1 MCQSKAQGGKRCN
14 AYLERQVTTGLV
26 AATAAVT
33 GAKRAEVRDLHAE
46 LVASAIDGPDPTRDE
61 VDQFLTETDFRVRH
75 DPTLDAPVRERIS
88 SRLRAAIGRIL
99 PSRKT
104 LSAWRT
110 LLSEA
115 WTRSHRKA
123 TTGFAAMAMV
133 FSVGACGNT
142 PDNGEAT
149 PVSSDSISQTATAAP
164 SETSAPA
171 PEQEQALDVSTAD
184 WGQDPKVTIGIGP
197 RDFFGTEGAAEG
209 TDAALAVVKD
219 FSLHEDLVAARPK
232 DLSFDQFDAITSQM
246 TPGMRD
252 DFKQTVRAFSSSGG
266 RKQAGD
272 MRSLVWASVD
282 SQFPDS
288 ITYRVDRTVSDPIT
302 SRQLTSISARLAS
315 NDNLEVVTTA
325 TFVVRFKDTDGSIYS
340 GQYERETRLYM
351 IPSGDAWQIN
361 GYRGSTQFKDWL

>member
-26 AATAAVT
+26 TTTAAVT
-33 GAKRAEVRDLHAE
+33 GTKRAEVRNLHAE

-142 PDNGEAT
+142 PDTGQAT
-149 PVSSDSISQTATAAP
+149 PVSSEPSSQVASPP
-164 SETSAPA
+164 SEEPTSEASGLTPVATSWGKDPRVSIGVAPREFYGA
-171 PEQEQALDVSTAD
+171 EKAEMGTQVALDFMKSYAVHPDLIRAE
-184 WGQDPKVTIGIGP
+184 P
-197 RDFFGTEGAAEG
+197 RDVTMS
-209 TDAALAVVKD
+209 
-219 FSLHEDLVAARPK
+219 SLSGL
-232 DLSFDQFDAITSQM
+232 TSQM
-246 TPGMRD
+246 TPAMKAD
-252 DFKQTVRAFSSSGG
+252 LKKTVSIYSSSDGKKG
-266 RKQAGD
+266 TADLWALTMTAVDKQLPAD
-272 MRSLVWASVD
+272 A
-282 SQFPDS
+282 
-288 ITYRVDRTVSDPIT
+288 TYGVDRTASDPV
-302 SRQLTSISARLAS
+302 SQRQFTSISTRLAS
-315 NDNLEVVTTA
+315 DDNLEVATTA
-325 TFVVRFKDTDGSIYS
+325 TFVVRFEGSDGAAYS
-340 GQYERETRLYM
+340 AKYERESRMYL
-351 IPSGDAWQIN
+351 IPSGDSWLIN
-361 GYRGSTQFKDWL
+361 GYQGAITFQDWV